1 MIKYKNFTFEL
12 AKEIQVA
19 VLTIRDDFSAND
31 EAKKENNIIIDSHKP
46 ILPINNIWALST
58 FGKNMRIIQLVGRDI
73 LEHDSATP

>member
-1 MIKYKNFTFEL
+1 MIKCENFTFEF

-31 EAKKENNIIIDSHKP
+31 EAKKKYNIRIDSHKP

>member
-1 MIKYKNFTFEL
+1 MIKYKNFTLEL

-31 EAKKENNIIIDSHKP
+31 EAKKKYNIRIDSHKP

-58 FGKNMRIIQLVGRDI
+58 FGQNMRIIQLVGRDI